1 MNYGWLSDQGK
12 EIRDQGSWIRDQGS
26 RITTDNWH
34 FLLSHLFY
42 SNDIVPFVVTYNNPA
57 LPRISN
63 ILPKHFNILHSDLL
77 TATKTF
83 LSNRLLLLTDVA
95 LIFAPF

>member
-1 MNYGWLSDQGK
+1 MDGSV
-12 EIRDQGSWIRDQGS
+12 IREKISGIKGHGSGIKDQGS

-34 FLLSHLFY
+34 FLLSRLFY
-42 SNDIVPFVVTYNNPA
+42 SNDVVPFVVTYNPA

-63 ILPKHFNILHSDLL
+63 ILRRHFNILHSDLL
-77 TATKTF
+77 TAAKTS

-95 LIFAPF
+95 LIFVPF

>member
-12 EIRDQGSWIRDQGS
+12 EIRDQGSWIRYQGS
-26 RITTDNWH
+26 RITADNWH
-34 FLLSHLFY
+34 FLLSRLFY
-42 SNDIVPFVVTYNNPA
+42 SNDVVPFVVTYNPA

-63 ILPKHFNILHSDLL
+63 FLRKHFNILHSDLV
-77 TATKTF
+77 TAAKTF